1 MTLDPKSEII
11 QTQFFFIVCSL
22 LVMSN
27 PADQHTSDDLESG
40 PLSVLHKATKANT
53 QVLIHIRNDH
63 KLLARVRAFDR
74 HFNMVLEDVRELWT
88 EIPRSKG
95 SKGRPVNKDRV
106 ISKMFLRGDNVIVV
120 VANPN

>member
-1 MTLDPKSEII
+1 
-11 QTQFFFIVCSL
+11 
-22 LVMSN
+22 MSN

-95 SKGRPVNKDRV
+95 SKARPVNKDRV

>member
-1 MTLDPKSEII
+1 MATHTMAAVASEAG
-11 QTQFFFIVCSL
+11 T
-22 LVMSN
+22 
-27 PADQHTSDDLESG
+27 DLSVG
-40 PLSVLHKATKANT
+40 PLSVLYRATKENS

-88 EIPRSKG
+88 EMPRGKG
-95 SKGRPVNKDRV
+95 SKGRAVNKDRV

>member
-1 MTLDPKSEII
+1 MS
-11 QTQFFFIVCSL
+11 SL
-22 LVMSN
+22 AESPVE
-27 PADQHTSDDLESG
+27 DLASG

-88 EIPRSKG
+88 EVPRSKG